1 MKTTPSPSSC
11 KPSCSYLHQLH
22 IRLLFV
28 LVFALVSPLSVWAQ
42 EDWAL
47 AIIVLGGQESADY
60 QKDIDWNVK
69 ELARNNQSE
78 SKVKISFLREFSN
91 RVVEY
96 HNDSSSQSV
105 PLVAWDALFEVP
117 PVKAVLIPG
126 ELKISKP
133 KGQSVLDQPELLLR
147 FFRKIFSRPEQQ
159 TLLMIYGHGLGPR
172 GLKVKGLQKL
182 KELLSSTLPK
192 KTLDLL
198 WLESCYMANVETAM
212 ELRSLS
218 QFLIASQ
225 DSEFTAGA
233 PFYALDEIQ
242 GMRPE
247 EAAVHLAKTYIE
259 SYSYTHNGEQRG
271 AVQKSPATISVVES
285 KNLVSLE
292 APLKSMNT
300 KLQKLSS
307 AVKETLLR
315 QLEKVSMEE
324 FGLVDLGRMG
334 LLAEDEAIKSLLEL
348 KSDRS
353 LRTSP
358 RIALRPPKNDML
370 LVYGLQ
376 NWTRGFEGDDEFLA
390 KLPKNLRPEK
400 FVLGPAGKK
409 WPARS
414 IHKRIYVSPFAPGV
428 NEFNA
433 FYADPKSLKMNGLM
447 QKFNRQQDFAWRI
460 RSKDESPLVVSGYTQ
475 GIGIVGEKY
484 TGLNIVNP
492 LRGLPFVDYV
502 DLEFFRLTGWTQ

>member
-1 MKTTPSPSSC
+1 MKTTHSLSLC
-11 KPSCSYLHQLH
+11 
-22 IRLLFV
+22 RRVRVLLV
-28 LVFALVSPLSVWAQ
+28 LVLSLLSPLGVWAQ

-60 QKDIDWNVK
+60 QKDIDWNVR
-69 ELARNNQSE
+69 ELSRTNQSQA
-78 SKVKISFLREFSN
+78 KVKISFLREFSN

-96 HNDSSSQSV
+96 HQDSSNPNGAKLV
-105 PLVAWDALFEVP
+105 PWDALFAVP
-117 PVKAVLIPG
+117 PVKGVLIPG

-133 KGQSVLDQPELLLR
+133 LGRSVLDQPEILR
-147 FFRKIFSRPEQQ
+147 NFFEKIFSSSEQQ
-159 TLLMIYGHGLGPR
+159 TMLMIYGHGLGPR

-182 KELLSSTLPK
+182 KELLSSTLPM

-198 WLESCYMANVETAM
+198 WLESCYMANVEAAF
-212 ELRSLS
+212 ELRGLS
-218 QFLIASQ
+218 RFLIASQ
-225 DSEFTAGA
+225 DSEFTSGA
-233 PFYALDEIQ
+233 PFYALDEIH

-247 EAAVHLAKTYIE
+247 EASVHLAKTYIE
-259 SYSYTHNGEQRG
+259 SYSYTHDGEQRG
-271 AVQKSPATISVVES
+271 AIQKSPATISVVEL
-285 KNLVSLE
+285 KNLVNLE
-292 APLKSMNT
+292 APLKSLNS

-307 AVKETLLR
+307 SAKGTLQR

-334 LLAEDEAIKSLLEL
+334 LSAEDESIKSIFEL

-358 RIALRPPKNDML
+358 RIALRPPKVDML
-370 LVYGLQ
+370 LVFGLQ

-400 FVLGPAGKK
+400 FVLGPGGKK

-433 FYADPKSLKMNGLM
+433 FYVDPRSLKINGLM
-447 QKFNRQQDFAWRI
+447 QKFTRQQDFTWRL

-475 GIGIVGEKY
+475 GIGSLGEKY